1 MVKTISVL
9 GSTGSIGAKALKIAK
24 NLGIDVAGLAVF
36 SNVSRVEEQIR
47 EFRPRKVAVF
57 DEKAAKRLKENVVD
71 LDVEVLCRM
80 DGLCEVAAMDGVEMV
95 LNSVSGMVGLRPTLC
110 AIDAGKDVALANKE
124 TLVVGGSL
132 VMERVQRAGIK
143 LLPVDSEHSA
153 IFQCLQGH
161 HDKKSLKKLIL
172 TASGGP
178 FFGKNIDEL
187 REVTK
192 RDALKHP
199 NWSMGSKI
207 TVDSATMMNKG
218 FEVIEAVWLFD
229 VLADDIDVLIHRESI
244 VHSMVEFCDNS
255 VIAQMGVP
263 DMGIPIQYALT
274 YPKRVPSIVERLDL
288 AQVGKLSFCKSD
300 NETFKGIDICRAA
313 LKVGGTMPAIINAAN
328 EEAVGLF
335 LDEEISFL
343 EITEIVQKAMDRI
356 KAVNSNSLDDIL
368 AADAEAREFVMK
380 NFKK

>member
-9 GSTGSIGAKALKIAK
+9 GSTGSIGAKALEIAK
-24 NLGIDVAGLAVF
+24 NLGINVAGLAVF
-36 SNVSRVEEQIR
+36 SNVPRLEEQIR
-47 EFRPRKVAVF
+47 GFRPRKVAVF
-57 DEKAAKRLKENVVD
+57 DENAAKRLKETVAD
-71 LDVEVLCRM
+71 LDVEVLCGM
-80 DGLCEVAAMDGVEMV
+80 DGLCEVAAMDGVEMA

-132 VMERVQRAGIK
+132 VMERARAAGIK
-143 LLPVDSEHSA
+143 ILPVDSEHSA
-153 IFQCLQGH
+153 IFQCLQGC

-187 REVTK
+187 RAVTK

-207 TVDSATMMNKG
+207 TIDSATMMNKG
-218 FEVIEAVWLFD
+218 FEVIEAVWLFG

-274 YPKRVPSIVERLDL
+274 YPERVPSIVEKLDL
-288 AQVGKLSFCKSD
+288 VQVGKLSFCKPD

-335 LDEEISFL
+335 LNEEISFL

-368 AADAEAREFVMK
+368 AADAEAREFVIK

>member
-1 MVKTISVL
+1 MVKAISVL
-9 GSTGSIGAKALKIAK
+9 GSTGSVGAKALKVAK
-24 NLGIDVAGLAVF
+24 NLNISVDGLAVF
-36 SNVSRVEEQIR
+36 SNILRLEEQIR
-47 EFRPRKVAVF
+47 EFKPKKVAIF
-57 DEKAAKRLKENVVD
+57 DEKAAKSLKEKVAD
-71 LDVEVLCRM
+71 LHVKVLCGM
-80 DGLCEVAAMDGVEMV
+80 DGLCEVAAMNAADVV

-124 TLVVGGSL
+124 TLVVGGAL
-132 VMERVQRAGIK
+132 VMERARKAGIRI
-143 LLPVDSEHSA
+143 LPVDSEHSA
-153 IFQCLQGH
+153 IFQCLQGC

-178 FFGKNIDEL
+178 FLGKNIDEL
-187 REVTK
+187 RAVTK
-192 RDALKHP
+192 CDALKHP

-207 TVDSATMMNKG
+207 TIDSATMMNKG

-255 VIAQMGVP
+255 VIAQMGMP

-274 YPKRVPSIVERLDL
+274 YPERVPSIVKNLDL
-288 AQVGKLSFCKSD
+288 AQVGSLSFCRPD

-313 LKVGGTMPAIINAAN
+313 LKSGGTMPAVINAAN
-328 EEAVGLF
+328 EEAVKLF
-335 LDEEISFL
+335 LNEEISFL
-343 EITEIVQKAMDRI
+343 EITETVQKAMDCI
-356 KAVNSNSLDDIL
+356 KTVNSNSLDDIL
-368 AADAEAREFVMK
+368 AADAEAREFVIK

>member
-1 MVKTISVL
+1 MIKTISVL
-9 GSTGSIGAKALKIAK
+9 GSTGSIGAKALQIAK

-36 SNVSRVEEQIR
+36 SNVSRLEEQIR
-47 EFRPRKVAVF
+47 EFRPKKVAVF
-57 DEKAAKRLKENVVD
+57 DENAAKRLKENVAD
-71 LDVEVLCRM
+71 LDVEVLCGM
-80 DGLCEVAAMDGVEMV
+80 DGLCEVAAMDGVELV

-110 AIDAGKDVALANKE
+110 AINAGKDVALANKE

-132 VMERVQRAGIK
+132 VMERARAAEVKI
-143 LLPVDSEHSA
+143 LPVDSEHSA
-153 IFQCLQGH
+153 IFQCLQGCH
-161 HDKKSLKKLIL
+161 NKKSLKKLIL

-192 RDALKHP
+192 KDALKHP

-207 TVDSATMMNKG
+207 TIDSATMMNKG

-244 VHSMVEFCDNS
+244 VHSMLEFCDNS

-274 YPKRVPSIVERLDL
+274 YPERVPSIVERLDL
-288 AQVGKLSFCKSD
+288 VQVGKLSFCKPD
-300 NETFKGIDICRAA
+300 NETFKGIDICRGA
-313 LKVGGTMPAIINAAN
+313 LRVGGTMPAIINAAN

-335 LDEEISFL
+335 LNEEISFL
-343 EITEIVQKAMDRI
+343 EITEIVQKAMGRI

-368 AADAEAREFVMK
+368 AADAEAREFVIK
-380 NFKK
+380 NF

>member
-24 NLGIDVAGLAVF
+24 NLGIDVEGLAVF

-300 NETFKGIDICRAA
+300 NEIFKGIDICRAA

>member
-36 SNVSRVEEQIR
+36 SNVSRLEEQIR
-47 EFRPRKVAVF
+47 EFRPKKVAVF
-57 DEKAAKRLKENVVD
+57 DEKAAKKLKETVAY
-71 LDVEVLCRM
+71 LDVEVLFGM

-132 VMERVQRAGIK
+132 VMGRAKAAGIK
-143 LLPVDSEHSA
+143 ILPVDSEHSA
-153 IFQCLQGH
+153 IFQCLQGC

-187 REVTK
+187 RAVTK

-207 TVDSATMMNKG
+207 TIDSATMMNKG

-274 YPKRVPSIVERLDL
+274 YPERVPSIVKRLDL
-288 AQVGKLSFCKSD
+288 AQVGKLSFCKPD

-335 LDEEISFL
+335 LNEEISFL

-368 AADAEAREFVMK
+368 DADAEAREFVIK